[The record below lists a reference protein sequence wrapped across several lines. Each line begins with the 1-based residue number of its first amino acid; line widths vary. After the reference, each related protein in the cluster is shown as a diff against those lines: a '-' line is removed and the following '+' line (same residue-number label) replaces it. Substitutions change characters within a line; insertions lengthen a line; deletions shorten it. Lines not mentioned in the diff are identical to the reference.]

1 MRRRRGLFI
10 TIIILIILLIIAIV
24 GIILWQ
30 FVLKKDN
37 GTTANNIQEQSTN
50 IPQEPITYPIQVGDY
65 VDYTPDTA
73 ANYLLTEDATGSTD
87 NSETGVKQEDLKW
100 RILSINDDGT
110 VDIISE
116 EPISTEIYL
125 GGAVGYNN
133 AVYLMNNI
141 CEKQYSNE
149 ELGVIARS
157 LNIKDIEDN
166 MSETG
171 IEEKNSYSSNEITY
185 GDKRIYTADN
195 SYVPAIYAEL
205 SLEVENESLPYYEK
219 ATAYTAVKAE
229 TVSLLQ
235 TFYKLENL
243 TETYFEDENLYD
255 LLFNTLNG
263 SWIATRCIDCSSEN
277 TAMFGLFSIGNY
289 TIGASAVYISNG
301 QSSSAKNYI
310 RPIVTLGEDIEISE
324 LEAGTVGSPRTLT
337 KLDLSDDTEEEY
349 DDFSDVQINADE
361 TAVRIFNAN
370 FTPYEGENQSASQ
383 IRSLISAVRSSNA
396 NSEHQIELQG
406 TISELKAN
414 GKYTVELEYDADN
427 WICTIIITEQED
439 SSNEFEDA
447 QRNEELL
454 DDQMEIQD
462 GDETITGLDNIV
474 DYYTSN
480 QV

>member
-361 TAVRIFNAN
+361 TAVRTFNSN
-370 FTPYEGENQSASQ
+370 FTPYEGEGQSTAQ

-396 NSEHQIELQG
+396 NSEQQVELQG
-406 TISELKAN
+406 DISELKSN
-414 GKYTVELEYDADN
+414 RKYTVKLEYGDDEYVCAIIVTEEGDN
-427 WICTIIITEQED
+427 ESD
-439 SSNEFEDA
+439 LYSHAEDA
-447 QRNEELL
+447 LDAYEEP
-454 DDQMEIQD
+454 Q
-462 GDETITGLDNIV
+462 
-474 DYYTSN
+474 
-480 QV
+480 